1 MYHSRLQK
9 DKTAGSL
16 NYFRIQDSDL
26 DDYIEDSMKAVKL
39 KKSISLYAQ
48 SYDKILDWAVEV
60 PVYQERNL
68 TVFST
73 ARVNLETVAQDISPY
88 YDWMQDIQ
96 LVEMK

>member
-1 MYHSRLQK
+1 MYHSHLQK
-9 DKTAGSL
+9 DKTAGSR

>member
-1 MYHSRLQK
+1 MHTVQ
-9 DKTAGSL
+9 
-16 NYFRIQDSDL
+16 
-26 DDYIEDSMKAVKL
+26 L
-39 KKSISLYAQ
+39 KKSISLYTQ
-48 SYDKILDWAVEV
+48 SYEKIMDWAVEI

-88 YDWMQDIQ
+88 YDWTQDIE